1 MTDLAHAVGV
11 LDTGAGEYTHKQAAL
26 DVAVFMVLITV
37 FLVVGGC
44 VL

>member
-11 LDTGAGEYTHKQAAL
+11 LDCDAYTDRQAAI
-26 DVAVFMVLITV
+26 DVAVFLVLITV
-37 FLVVGGC
+37 LLIVGGC

>member
-11 LDTGAGEYTHKQAAL
+11 LDADAYTDRQAAL
-26 DVAVFMVLITV
+26 DVAGFMLIITV
-37 FLVVGGC
+37 LLIVGGC

>member
-1 MTDLAHAVGV
+1 MTEIASAVGV
-11 LDTGAGEYTHKQAAL
+11 LDTGDGEYTDRQAVL
-26 DVAVFMVLITV
+26 DVTGYLLFITV

>member
-1 MTDLAHAVGV
+1 MTDIAAAVGV
-11 LDTGAGEYTHKQAAL
+11 LDQDGEYTDRQAAQ
-26 DVAVFMVLITV
+26 DVAGFMLIITV

>member
-1 MTDLAHAVGV
+1 MTDIASAVGV
-11 LDTGAGEYTHKQAAL
+11 LDTGAGEYTDRQAAL
-26 DVAVFMVLITV
+26 DVTAFMLFIAV

>member
-1 MTDLAHAVGV
+1 MTDIASAVGV
-11 LDTGAGEYTHKQAAL
+11 LDQEVEYTHRQAAL
-26 DVAVFMVLITV
+26 DVAGFMLIITV